1 MSRVAVFLLTA
12 LLGANAM
19 AADVIDPN
27 RTKEFGDIT
36 VRYNTFT
43 SSFLQPETAQ
53 AVGVVRSKNKGLIN
67 VSVFKGV
74 TPVVAQV
81 TGTIK
86 DLSGKSEVL
95 TFKQITEKGVTN
107 YLAPYS
113 VPQQEFKTFT
123 INVETGGKAHG
134 FSFVQEL
141 FPAE

>member
-1 MSRVAVFLLTA
+1 A

-95 TFKQITEKGVTN
+95 TFKQITEK
-107 YLAPYS
+107 
-113 VPQQEFKTFT
+113 
-123 INVETGGKAHG
+123 
-134 FSFVQEL
+134 
-141 FPAE
+141 

>member
-1 MSRVAVFLLTA
+1 MSRLAVVLLTA
-12 LLGANAM
+12 LLGVNAM

-74 TPVVAQV
+74 TPVAAQV
-81 TGTIK
+81 TANLK
-86 DLSGKSEVL
+86 ASLGKSEVL
-95 TFKQITEKGVTN
+95 TFTHITEKHVTN
-107 YLAPYS
+107 HPAPYS
-113 VPQQEFKTFT
+113 LQQPEFKSSTT
-123 INVETGGKAHG
+123 NVETGCYAPGS
-134 FSFVQEL
+134 SFVQHL
-141 FPAE
+141 FLAN

>member
-1 MSRVAVFLLTA
+1 MSRLAVFLLTA

-74 TPVVAQV
+74 TPVAAQV

-86 DLSGKSEVL
+86 DLSGRSEIL
-95 TFKQITEKGVTN
+95 TFKQITEKGAIY
-107 YLAPYS
+107 YLAPYN
-113 VPQQEFKTFT
+113 VPQQEVRVFT

-134 FSFVQEL
+134 FQFNQEL
-141 FPAE
+141 FPAD